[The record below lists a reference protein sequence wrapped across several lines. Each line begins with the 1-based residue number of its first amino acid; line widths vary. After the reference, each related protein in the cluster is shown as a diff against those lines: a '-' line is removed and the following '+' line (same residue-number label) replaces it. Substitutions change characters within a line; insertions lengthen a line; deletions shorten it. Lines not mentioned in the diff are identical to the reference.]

1 MPAKISGIRVRSATR
16 HEIPVIVSISN
27 SSVSEVEDLGFGRD
41 RRGRK
46 RLDSFGRSVRP
57 GHSDGE
63 SAPV

>member
-1 MPAKISGIRVRSATR
+1 M
-16 HEIPVIVSISN
+16 IVSISN
-27 SSVSEVEDLGFGRD
+27 SSVNEVEDLGFGRD

-46 RLDSFGRSVRP
+46 RLDSFGRSGRP